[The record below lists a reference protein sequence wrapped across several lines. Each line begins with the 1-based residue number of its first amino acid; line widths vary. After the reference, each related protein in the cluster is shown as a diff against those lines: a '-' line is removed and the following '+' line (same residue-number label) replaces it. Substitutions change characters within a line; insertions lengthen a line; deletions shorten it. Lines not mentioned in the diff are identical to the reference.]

1 MKYKTFSLIRRIII
15 IIIAIIAIL
24 WLFNSLCSKSKNN
37 KLQNKD
43 KEISTVENT
52 KNNYGKDFMTLTSI
66 DKLILEYQKK
76 DISDGKIDDQGDS
89 YKKFITTKDFKVDL
103 RCDFKKGYSYW
114 NRIKVDFDKDK
125 KWDEKWSF
133 QKDGT
138 IKKEVSPNDDENYEY
153 SYILNGDKWERK

>member
-1 MKYKTFSLIRRIII
+1 MKYKTFSFIRRIVIV
-15 IIIAIIAIL
+15 IIAIIAII
-24 WLFNSLCSKSKNN
+24 WLFSSICGKSKNKN
-37 KLQNKD
+37 LPNVDKD
-43 KEISTVENT
+43 ISTTENT
-52 KNNYGKDFMTLTSI
+52 KNNYGKDFIPLTNI

-76 DISDGKIDDQGDS
+76 NISDSKIDDQGDS
-89 YKKFITTKDFKVDL
+89 YKKFIITKDFKVDL

-138 IKKEVSPNDDENYEY
+138 IKKEVSPNDDENYVY
-153 SYILNGDKWERK
+153 TYILKENIWERK